1 MEKRFPARPALL
13 ALSSKFQLL
22 AVVFLDA
29 DDRLSGAG
37 TLAWPCRAGADQ
49 RRSSFLE
56 AFKSPY
62 STLTY
67 LCPSLPHL
75 RYAIC
80 SFHSVV
86 SRCILTSSESIY
98 TDFHMYAEYG
108 PTWHSV
114 LSPVDS

>member
-56 AFKSPY
+56 VLVTQRLLTFAQVCHTSVMQYAVF
-62 STLTY
+62 TL
-67 LCPSLPHL
+67 
-75 RYAIC
+75 
-80 SFHSVV
+80 
-86 SRCILTSSESIY
+86 
-98 TDFHMYAEYG
+98 
-108 PTWHSV
+108 
-114 LSPVDS
+114 